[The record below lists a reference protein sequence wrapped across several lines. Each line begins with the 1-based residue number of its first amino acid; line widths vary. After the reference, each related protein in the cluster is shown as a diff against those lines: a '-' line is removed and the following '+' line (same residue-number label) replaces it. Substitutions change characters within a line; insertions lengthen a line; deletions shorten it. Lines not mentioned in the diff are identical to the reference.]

1 MLYHQN
7 NFLKKERINI
17 SITKTCLLK
26 YTENFTRKII
36 KNEIKNSDIFH
47 ISAQD
52 LDCGTR

>member
-17 SITKTCLLK
+17 SITKTC
-26 YTENFTRKII
+26 TENFTSKII